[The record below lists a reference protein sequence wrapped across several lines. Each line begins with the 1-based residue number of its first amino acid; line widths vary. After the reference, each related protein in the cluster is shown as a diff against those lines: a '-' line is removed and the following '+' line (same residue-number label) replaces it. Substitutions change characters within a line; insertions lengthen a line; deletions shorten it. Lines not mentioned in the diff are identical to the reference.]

1 MRYVNGRVLKDPALP
16 GVEPAERREIYS
28 ALCRVLAA
36 IHSVDIEKAQLQDFG
51 KHGKRIS
58 FSMNDQLYVVFL
70 PLGNYVNRQVSR
82 WSKQY
87 EASKTHDIPAMD
99 KLMKWLPTKAPLND
113 KTTVVHGDFR

>member
-1 MRYVNGRVLKDPALP
+1 M
-16 GVEPAERREIYS
+16 
-28 ALCRVLAA
+28 
-36 IHSVDIEKAQLQDFG
+36 
-51 KHGKRIS
+51 
-58 FSMNDQLYVVFL
+58 
-70 PLGNYVNRQVSR
+70 NRQVSR